1 MRGLVRTPPPRAGD
15 SARGSLAR
23 RIANTPEDQH
33 QQLILEL
40 VRSEIAIVLGHATP
54 QAIEPQRAFNELG
67 FDSLAAVELRN
78 RLNVTTGLQLPATLI
93 FDYPSPAGLAEYL
106 LGELAR
112 DQAGLGSGSSVD
124 AQLDKLEA
132 AVSSIAA
139 DDGERIRV
147 TQRLQTVLS
156 KLAAQERTAEDDD
169 LAAATA
175 DEVFA
180 LMDKELGTF

>member
-1 MRGLVRTPPPRAGD
+1 M
-15 SARGSLAR
+15 
-23 RIANTPEDQH
+23 
-33 QQLILEL
+33 
-40 VRSEIAIVLGHATP
+40 LGHATP

-124 AQLDKLEA
+124 AQLDKLRA
-132 AVSSIAA
+132 RGFV
-139 DDGERIRV
+139 DRCR
-147 TQRLQTVLS
+147 R
-156 KLAAQERTAEDDD
+156 R
-169 LAAATA
+169 
-175 DEVFA
+175 
-180 LMDKELGTF
+180 